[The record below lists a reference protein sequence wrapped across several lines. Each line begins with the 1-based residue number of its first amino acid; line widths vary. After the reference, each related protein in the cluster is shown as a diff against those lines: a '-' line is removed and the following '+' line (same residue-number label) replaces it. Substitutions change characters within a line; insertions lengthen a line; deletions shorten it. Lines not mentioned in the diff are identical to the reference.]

1 MTLLWIDFETRS
13 RCDLP
18 SRGVYNYAQDI
29 STEVLCMSYSFDD
42 DEVVTWVPGQPFPQ
56 RVAEHTGQIRAH
68 NAAFERLIFWFVLC
82 PDQKLREPK
91 LEQFYCTAAQARAN
105 CAPGSL
111 EDVGRFAGAS
121 MKKDHRG
128 SQLIRLLS
136 IPRADGTFNDDP
148 ALLAEMYRY
157 CDQDVRAMRA
167 ISKSMRDLSADE
179 LADFHVNERVNDRGV
194 RVDVA
199 LCQAAIRYATVELD
213 EIQQIVRE
221 VTQGAITSVRS
232 PKMRQWVLDRVGPQA
247 RDLMMVEDKAIVDR
261 IKKTEKIYAPMV
273 SRDEYSDSTFVTKIA
288 LLERDRFKVSI
299 DKSVRANL
307 LAMNDPDQ
315 VPPDVAEV
323 IQCADDLW
331 ASSVAKFQRA
341 ANLADRDDGRVRGA
355 FVFAGGSAT
364 GRASSFGLQVHNF
377 PRKCAKEP
385 QLVRDAMVQGGE
397 IVPQYGKR
405 VTDVL
410 KQMLRPAL
418 LAEDGNALVMADWS
432 SIEAR
437 VNPWLSGRGDAKLDI
452 FRNGE
457 DVYKVNAAATFH
469 VPLAGVTGEQRQM
482 GKIQE
487 LALGFA
493 GGVGAF
499 AAMSRIYGMKIP
511 EPDAKRMVNAWR
523 RANPW
528 AVMFWDSLERA
539 YTAAM
544 RHKNKEF
551 TAGRIT
557 YLFDGVHLWYAL
569 PSGRILCY
577 PFAKLEGD
585 GVTYAKAAWKPA
597 ADAKEWPRARLW
609 KGLACEN
616 VTQAT
621 ANDILRS
628 ALRLLDAEGFEPVL
642 HVHDEIVLETADPVA
657 AETAL
662 QRAMCTPP
670 AWAAGLPLGIE
681 TTTMTRY
688 GKG

>member
-1 MTLLWIDFETRS
+1 MTILYCDFETRS
-13 RCDLP
+13 KCDLP
-18 SRGVYNYAQDI
+18 SRGVYNYAQDA
-29 STEVLCMSYSFDD
+29 STQVLCMSYAFDD
-42 DEVVTWVPGQPFPQ
+42 DEVVTWTPGQPFPAA
-56 RVAEHTGQIRAH
+56 VANHTGQIRAH

-82 PDQKLREPK
+82 PDHKIPEPK

-136 IPRADGTFNDDP
+136 IPQADGFFRQDQT
-148 ALLAEMYRY
+148 LMEEMVRY
-157 CDQDVRAMRA
+157 CEQDVRAMRA
-167 ISKSMRDLSADE
+167 ISKGMRDLSADE
-179 LADFHVNERVNDRGV
+179 LADYHVNERVNDRGV

-199 LCQAAIRYATVELD
+199 LCNAAVRYATTELD

-221 VTQGAITSVRS
+221 VTEGAITSVRS

-247 RDLMMVEDKAIVDR
+247 LELMTI
-261 IKKTEKIYAPMV
+261 
-273 SRDEYSDSTFVTKIA
+273 
-288 LLERDRFKVSI
+288 FKDGEAKYSI
-299 DKSVRANL
+299 DKSVRGNL
-307 LAMNDPDQ
+307 LILAGENPDE

-341 ANLADRDDGRVRGA
+341 ANLADADDGRVRGA
-355 FVFAGGSAT
+355 FVFSGGSAT

-385 QLVRDAMVQGGE
+385 ELVRAAMTQGGE

-418 LAEDGNALVMADWS
+418 LAEPGNALVVADWS

-437 VNPWLSGRGDAKLDI
+437 VNPWLSGRGDAKLDL
-452 FRNGE
+452 FRSGE
-457 DVYKVNAAATFH
+457 DVYKVNASATFH
-469 VPLAGVTGEQRQM
+469 VPVAEVTGDQRQV
-482 GKIQE
+482 GKVQE
-487 LALGFA
+487 LACGFA

-499 AAMSRIYGMKIP
+499 AAMGRIYGLLLP
-511 EPDAKRMVNAWR
+511 EPEARRMVDGWR

-528 AVMFWDSLERA
+528 AMPFWEGLERC

-544 RHKNKEF
+544 RHKGKEF

-569 PSGRILCY
+569 PSGRVLCY
-577 PFAKLEGD
+577 PYARLEED

-609 KGLACEN
+609 RGLACEN

-621 ANDILRS
+621 ANDILRY
-628 ALRLLDAEGFEPVL
+628 ALRSLDAEGFEPVL

-657 AETAL
+657 AEEAM

-681 TTTMTRY
+681 TTMMTRY